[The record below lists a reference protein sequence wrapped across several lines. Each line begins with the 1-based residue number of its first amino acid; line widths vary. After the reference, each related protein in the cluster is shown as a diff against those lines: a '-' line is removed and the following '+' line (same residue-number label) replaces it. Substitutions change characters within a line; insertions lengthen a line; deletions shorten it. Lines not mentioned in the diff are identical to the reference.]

1 MMKDM
6 GEMFPILLCLIVSA
20 FFLGN
25 TIFVRFFRRL
35 LVPLAVIIVTVR
47 TINHITGVD
56 TSESPALTNCFVI
69 VTTAVNHILGK
80 LRFRS
85 LEFFIGD
92 VIGVLILFGA
102 LNLFNDFT
110 AIRFESLKK
119 KIIDEVYGIAR
130 RVPAVKSMLAK
141 EQTKME
147 EGFEKDLKVKSRAIG
162 VKYGADGPT
171 SHSTI
176 PEKVHNRRNARFHCS
191 VNHRRQEAS
200 RCQATVGSFV
210 EYLFTVSKA
219 LKALC
224 HANDAIRYLP
234 RS

>member
-1 MMKDM
+1 MLSDM
-6 GEMFPILLCLIVSA
+6 GELFPVFLCLIVAA

-35 LVPLAVIIVTVR
+35 LIPLAVIIVIVR
-47 TINHITGVD
+47 TITHITGVD
-56 TSESPALTNCFVI
+56 TSESPALTNCFVT

-92 VIGVLILFGA
+92 VFGILILFGA
-102 LNLFNDFT
+102 LNVFNDLS

-171 SHSTI
+171 SHSAI
-176 PEKVHNRRNARFHCS
+176 PEKVHNLRYAKLNHSFWQSRD
-191 VNHRRQEAS
+191 VNQ
-200 RCQATVGSFV
+200 
-210 EYLFTVSKA
+210 
-219 LKALC
+219 
-224 HANDAIRYLP
+224 LP
-234 RS
+234 TTL